1 MQFATLDEIEV
12 QTIEDRDVDFL
23 RVCHRF
29 SALEDSMGA
38 ITTPLPV
45 KAIIGVLTTDP
56 DLLPTVYTELTHRLG
71 PIDYTSELM
80 PFTST
85 TYYEAEMGPD
95 IQRQFI
101 SFERLVDAGTLAEMK
116 VFTNSVEQTFAIRM
130 SKTDARRVNLDA
142 GYICLAKLVLAS
154 TKDHAHRIY
163 LRDGIYAEIT
173 LRFYRKTFQPWE
185 WSYPDYRLPTYIAI
199 FNHIRE
205 IYRNQLESP
214 LPPAETRSS

>member
-1 MQFATLDEIEV
+1 
-12 QTIEDRDVDFL
+12 
-23 RVCHRF
+23 
-29 SALEDSMGA
+29 MGA
-38 ITTPLPV
+38 ITTPQPV
-45 KAIIGVLTTDP
+45 KAVMGVLTTDP
-56 DLLPTVYTELTHRLG
+56 SLLPTVYAVLIQRLG
-71 PIDYTSELM
+71 PIDFTSELM

-85 TYYEAEMGPD
+85 TYYETEMGGN

-116 VFTNSVEQTFAIRM
+116 LFTNTVEQMYALEKP
-130 SKTDARRVNLDA
+130 SGNARRVNLDA
-142 GYICLAKLVLAS
+142 GYLCLAKLVLAS

-199 FNHIRE
+199 FNEIRE
-205 IYRNQLESP
+205 IYRKQLEN
-214 LPPAETRSS
+214 AEIS

>member
-1 MQFATLDEIEV
+1 
-12 QTIEDRDVDFL
+12 
-23 RVCHRF
+23 
-29 SALEDSMGA
+29 MGT
-38 ITTPLPV
+38 ITTPQPV
-45 KAIIGVLTTDP
+45 KAVIGVLTTDP
-56 DLLPTVYTELTHRLG
+56 CLLPIVYTELEQRLG
-71 PIDYTSELM
+71 PIDFTSELM

-116 VFTNSVEQTFAIRM
+116 LFTNTVEQTFAL
-130 SKTDARRVNLDA
+130 KKLDGDARRVNLDA
-142 GYICLAKLVLAS
+142 GYLCLAKLVLAS

-185 WSYPDYRLPTYIAI
+185 WSYPDYRLPKYISI
-199 FNHIRE
+199 FNEIRE
-205 IYRNQLESP
+205 IYRNQLGNEN
-214 LPPAETRSS
+214 SS